1 MSIATEE
8 TLNAPSPSPHRSE
21 AETTRIIFLG
31 GVGEI
36 GRNMTLVEH
45 AGRILV
51 LDVGLMFPSEQM
63 LGVDLVLPD
72 FQYLRDRAERVAG
85 ILLTHGHDDH
95 IGGLPYLLREMK
107 VPVYGAKLTLGILR
121 PKLEEHG
128 VLESADLNEI
138 SAPGR
143 LTLGPFQLRLFNMA
157 HSIPDAFATLVTTPA
172 GNFLYTSDFKLDP
185 DPVGGRATDLHGL
198 GEAAAAGI
206 DLLMSDSTNA
216 DHPGHTPSE
225 RTVGEPIAEAI
236 RDSEGRVIVACFASN
251 IHRIQQI
258 ADAAD
263 RSGRVVSFLG
273 RSMVNNVEV
282 AREMGYLKIPDELI
296 VPISEIE
303 EYPPEQVVVIS
314 TGSQGEPLSALSL
327 MASRDHKWI
336 ELTRGDTVVL
346 SATPVPGNESAVR
359 RVIDSL
365 YRIGVRVVAPPA
377 SPVHV
382 SGHAAAGDLRL
393 LIDLI
398 KPKWFVPV
406 HGEYR
411 HLAIHAE
418 IARERGIPEDRTIV
432 PERGEVL
439 ELGDGAVRRAERVE
453 AGFVF
458 VDGLGIG
465 DVEEAVLRD
474 RRILADEGV
483 IVCVVTVDSRTGEL
497 LAGPDVISRGFG
509 FEEEAGNFLEEAR
522 AEIRESLASMAED
535 EITDWSAV
543 NRRVRKSLGKFV
555 WKRTGRRPI
564 ILPVVMEV

>member
-1 MSIATEE
+1 LSIATEE
-8 TLNAPSPSPHRSE
+8 SLTAPSPNPHRSQ

-72 FQYLRDRAERVAG
+72 FQYLRDRADRVAG

-95 IGGLPYLLREMK
+95 IGGLPYLLREIK

-296 VPISEIE
+296 VSISEIE
-303 EYPPEQVVVIS
+303 EHPPERVVVIS

-336 ELTRGDTVVL
+336 DLTRGDTVVL

-418 IARERGIPEDRTIV
+418 IAREGGIPEDRTIV

>member
-1 MSIATEE
+1 
-8 TLNAPSPSPHRSE
+8 
-21 AETTRIIFLG
+21 
-31 GVGEI
+31 
-36 GRNMTLVEH
+36 MTLVEH

-72 FQYLRDRAERVAG
+72 FQYLRDRADRVAG

-95 IGGLPYLLREMK
+95 IGGLPYLLREIK

-296 VPISEIE
+296 VSISEIE
-303 EYPPEQVVVIS
+303 EHPPERVVVIS

-336 ELTRGDTVVL
+336 DLTRGDTVVL

-418 IARERGIPEDRTIV
+418 IAREGGIPEDRTIV